1 MVATHE
7 VHRKACRAIEY
18 SEDGE
23 LLITVSADKSIMVTD
38 STTGKLRQFYDD
50 AHE

>member
-7 VHRKACRAIEY
+7 VHNKACRAIEY

-23 LLITVSADKSIMVTD
+23 LLFTVSADKSIMVTD
-38 STTGKLRQFYDD
+38 SESGKLRQFYDN